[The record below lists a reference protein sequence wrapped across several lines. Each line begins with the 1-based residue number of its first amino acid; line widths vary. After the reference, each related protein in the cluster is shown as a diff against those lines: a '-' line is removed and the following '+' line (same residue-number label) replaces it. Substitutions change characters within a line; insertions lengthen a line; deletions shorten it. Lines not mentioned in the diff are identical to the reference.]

1 MDDTSFLLT
10 DEFIAFSTKIKAL
23 FDQKKNKKAELKA
36 FYDKTQAEIK
46 EIDTQAKSLEE
57 EFAKWKASQKN
68 VD

>member
-10 DEFIAFSTKIKAL
+10 DEFIVFSLKIKSL
-23 FDQKKNKKAELKA
+23 FDHKKVKKAELKA

-46 EIDTQAKSLEE
+46 EIDLQAKSLEE

-68 VD
+68 VE